1 LRISNVAAEEETKL
15 MKVIFVTRFHNF
27 TYYSKIILISMH
39 CFLIISY
46 FLFSH
51 FKGHG
56 IDPGEAKGSPINI
69 TDFVAGDAFIE
80 EDDGVDHVMEAIEN
94 GIDYEGDMVLTNEQL
109 DLHKGRAATSQL
121 DKKWPKVGDMVQ
133 IPYVIS
139 SSFSQRDRNVI
150 AKALQQY
157 ESKTCLR

>member
-1 LRISNVAAEEETKL
+1 MSITTKW
-15 MKVIFVTRFHNF
+15 
-27 TYYSKIILISMH
+27 KIILGAVIVVLICGIEDIKCCSGGGDKTNEGNICGQISQFYLLLKNNTH
-39 CFLIISY
+39 FNE
-46 FLFSH
+46 LFSHLSHLLVSH

-109 DLHKGRAATSQL
+109 DLHTGRAATSQL
-121 DKKWPKVGDMVQ
+121 DKKWPKIRRYGPNS
-133 IPYVIS
+133 I
-139 SSFSQRDRNVI
+139 RD
-150 AKALQQY
+150 L
-157 ESKTCLR
+157 E